1 MNSNMNGRQN
11 KNKTTDES
19 IGVIETGSR
28 LLTELMVQSH
38 MPRNQVASMSGLTN
52 TYLRDMENGNVS
64 NVSRQRIIRLG
75 LALSLEPDQIDR
87 LLHAFDR
94 TELTTRDIPLFL
106 KASREM
112 TVSGA
117 LHPVS
122 SLISYDLYINSARS
136 IPGDQFSSLQV
147 IAGSLQ
153 ARGHSAF
160 LARRSGNHH
169 PILSDLKEAIEHE
182 KYRTL
187 VRLLENS
194 KVENFACRR
203 CLEDYIYC
211 CDDPEE
217 RSFRLEHLRS
227 LILFLQEQD
236 NFHFYLTD
244 VCPPFQFTLK
254 FPDDAKTQTEKV
266 WFMGKLIRSCPSH
279 PRSKLI
285 AFATDNPH
293 LVATYKTEMQVVKD
307 AVVKELLSKEKI
319 VAHLENMLTE
329 AQSP

>member
-1 MNSNMNGRQN
+1 MNRQQNENG
-11 KNKTTDES
+11 KSDEMMA
-19 IGVIETGSR
+19 VTETGPR
-28 LLTELMVQSH
+28 LLTELMAQSH

-52 TYLRDMENGNVS
+52 TYLRDMELGNVS
-64 NVSRQRIIRLG
+64 SVSRQRIIRLG
-75 LALSLEPDQIDR
+75 LALSLELDQIDR

-94 TELTTRDIPLFL
+94 TELTAKDIHLFL
-106 KASREM
+106 KAAREM

-117 LHPVS
+117 LHHVS
-122 SLISYDLYINSARS
+122 SLISYDLYINSARR

-147 IAGSLQ
+147 IAGTLQ
-153 ARGHSAF
+153 AWGHSAF
-160 LARRSGNHH
+160 LASRSGIHH
-169 PILSDLKEAIEHE
+169 PILSDLKEAIGRE

-203 CLEDYIYC
+203 CFEDYIYF

-227 LILFLQEQD
+227 LTRFLLEQR
-236 NFHFYLTD
+236 NFHFYLTN

-254 FPDDAKTQTEKV
+254 FPDDSETQTEKV
-266 WFMGKLIRSCPSH
+266 WFMGKQIRSCPPH

-285 AFATDNPH
+285 AFATDNPQ
-293 LVATYKTEMQVVKD
+293 LVATFKSEMQVVRG
-307 AVVKELLSKEKI
+307 AAVKELLSKEKML
-319 VAHLENMLTE
+319 AYLENMITE
-329 AQSP
+329 AQST